1 MGSVT
6 LSEEKVEFED
16 KATTTLCN
24 VYQHWTG
31 RHVIFVAAFKLQFGS
46 GQAHDIIQ
54 KSFLQEIPKDE
65 AKRIAKY
72 ETKTDVHDFTERS
85 GRAVKIELHVTISE
99 PSVYPSHC
107 VISRIKLFM
116 GQLR

>member
-1 MGSVT
+1 MQQQPPVQCLPTSRHDRFV
-6 LSEEKVEFED
+6 SES
-16 KATTTLCN
+16 
-24 VYQHWTG
+24 
-31 RHVIFVAAFKLQFGS
+31 KLQFGS
-46 GQAHDIIQ
+46 GLAHITATKKPLLHEI
-54 KSFLQEIPKDE
+54 LQDE